1 MTEAYMPRLPLSL
14 VLLSTLLAQAYA
26 AAQTPAAG
34 PGAAQPADPVCRTAG
49 KAIDEKGYV
58 TIGGI
63 EQWVRI
69 KGNSCSK
76 PVILLVHGGPG
87 NPTTPFAD
95 NYYKAWEK
103 DFTIVQWDQRGSGMT
118 FKRNPLTDDVPLLIE
133 QLRDDGLEMARYAR
147 RRFGKRQVI
156 LIGGSW
162 SSVLAVHM
170 VKADPPLFC
179 GVVSNSQ
186 VVAEPLPDQAS
197 LDATLALARAAG
209 DNDAIA
215 KIEALGPLPWTNPRA
230 FGIFRRVIRK
240 YENARTE
247 PVPKAWF
254 AAPPDYATAEY
265 EAAYTAGEDYSWLQF
280 VGLKGDGIASRI
292 DLYKLGPKFG
302 VPFYMVQGQEDLLT
316 MPAPSKRYFD
326 FIQAPRK
333 DYVLVPRAGHDPN
346 PPMIDAQ
353 YKLLKERLGDCR

>member
-1 MTEAYMPRLPLSL
+1 MKKACMPRMFLPLVLAASL
-14 VLLSTLLAQAYA
+14 LLAQAP
-26 AAQTPAAG
+26 AQAQAPAAG
-34 PGAAQPADPVCRTAG
+34 AARLANTLCRTPG
-49 KAIDEKGYV
+49 KAVDEADYV
-58 TIGGI
+58 AIGGI

-69 KGNSCSK
+69 KGSSCSN
-76 PVILLVHGGPG
+76 PIVLLVHGGPG

-95 NYYKAWEK
+95 NYYKAWEN
-103 DFTIVQWDQRGSGMT
+103 DFTIVQWDQRGAGMT
-118 FKRNPLTDDVPLLIE
+118 FKRNPLTDDVPLMIE

-147 RRFGKRQVI
+147 HRFGKRQVI
-156 LIGGSW
+156 LVGGSW

-170 VKADPPLFC
+170 VKADPALFC

-209 DNDAIA
+209 DSDAIA
-215 KIEALGPLPWTNPRA
+215 RIEALGPLPWTDPRA

-254 AAPPDYATAEY
+254 ASRPEYATPEY

-292 DLYKLGPKFG
+292 DLYKLGPKFA

-316 MPAPSKRYFD
+316 MPASSKRYFD

-346 PPMIDAQ
+346 PPMVEAQ
-353 YKLLKERLGDCR
+353 YRLLRERLGNCR